1 MQHFAVRITVATLT
15 FALGT
20 AASAM
25 WGLFNLSRATV
36 TQGQLV
42 YVGTKSCPSTMPAA
56 DVPPPPRPLLP
67 VIRSMPARTISG
79 GILNGKAISKP
90 APAYPAIAKASR
102 ASGPVVVRVVV
113 DESGRV
119 SEAEAES
126 GHPLLYQA
134 AVAAVRQWRF
144 SPTLLSGQPV
154 KVAGTAAVN
163 FNLK

>member
-1 MQHFAVRITVATLT
+1 MQHFAVRIAVAFLT

-25 WGLFNLSRATV
+25 WGLFNMSRATV
-36 TQGQLV
+36 TQGSFV
-42 YVGTKSCPSTMPAA
+42 MSTKSCPSTRTAA
-56 DVPPPPRPLLP
+56 DIPPPPPPLP
-67 VIRSMPARTISG
+67 VIRLMPARTISG

-90 APAYPAIAKASR
+90 APAYPAIAKAAR
-102 ASGPVVVRVVV
+102 ASGPVVVRIIV

-126 GHPLLYQA
+126 GHPLLFQP

-154 KVAGTAAVN
+154 QVSGTATVN
-163 FNLK
+163 FVLQ